1 MIKDSLM
8 MKGQLEILLFDKNNN
23 LKQSVD
29 VPNLVVATGRIHLA
43 TLLAQQSVTP
53 MSHMAIGTNTIA
65 TNVADTTLG
74 TEVQR
79 AALVSVTRQDNSVT
93 YSATFLGSGQSRSI
107 VEAGIFNNST
117 GGTMLCRSVFGVIT
131 KGVDDILTINW
142 TVTVA

>member
-23 LKQSVD
+23 LKQSVV
-29 VPNLVVATGRIHLA
+29 VPNLVVATGRIYLA

-79 AALVSVTRQDNSVT
+79 AALASVTRQDNSVT

-131 KGVDDILTINW
+131 KDVDDILTINW